1 MATNLASLFKRA
13 LLPKGW
19 RVFARDERG
28 VTAIEFGLLALPSFS
43 IIGAILET
51 SLVFLSGQ
59 ILDSAVQDTGRLIR
73 TGQMQS
79 ATIQTFKDNVCDRL
93 YGLFDCSK
101 LFVDVQVLAT
111 FNAATI
117 KPPVDFNC
125 KTKTECEWNRNEI
138 VTPGKTS
145 NIMVAQ
151 VYYRWPV
158 ILNLGGLSLANLPT
172 GERVLGAASVFKNE
186 PF

>member
-13 LLPKGW
+13 LLLKGW
-19 RVFARDERG
+19 RAFARDERG
-28 VTAIEFGLLALPSFS
+28 VTAIEFGLLAVPFFS

-51 SLVFLSGQ
+51 SVMFLSSQ
-59 ILDSAVQDTGRLIR
+59 VLYSAVQDTGRLIR

-79 ATIQTFKDNVCDRL
+79 ATIETFEADVCGRL

-101 LFVDVQVLAT
+101 LFVDVQVLTT

-117 KPPVDFNC
+117 KAPVDFTC
-125 KTKTECEWNRNEI
+125 KTTAACEWNRAEI
-138 VTPGKTS
+138 VTPGKAS

-151 VYYRWPV
+151 VYYRWPTV
-158 ILNLGGLSLANLPT
+158 LNLGGLSLANLPT